1 VELVDITSI
10 EAGHLLL
17 NETSFEIRPLLD
29 EVSSNYRAEAHKKKL
44 KVLSSSPDRV
54 RVRGDRDRIIQVM
67 DNLVENALKFSQS
80 GIITLSAEAVAQ
92 KVLISV
98 SDTGAGIPAE
108 FLPRIFDRFY
118 QVDGSSTRKYG
129 GVGLGLSI
137 VKAIVEAHGGKI
149 EVSSRLGGGTTFSF
163 ELMTAE

>member
-1 VELVDITSI
+1 RWRTPAVARSAASAANIARTASI
-10 EAGHLLL
+10 
-17 NETSFEIRPLLD
+17 
-29 EVSSNYRAEAHKKKL
+29 
-44 KVLSSSPDRV
+44 SPGTDTI
-54 RVRGDRDRIIQVM
+54 G
-67 DNLVENALKFSQS
+67 S
-80 GIITLSAEAVAQ
+80 ITLSAEAFPR
-92 KVLISV
+92 KVRISV

-149 EVSSRLGGGTTFSF
+149 EVSSRLGGGTSFSF
-163 ELMTAE
+163 ELSVPD